1 MKIVFLETG
10 TLGSDVSLSKFYSLG
25 DVTEYDLTLE
35 EQIPER
41 IADADVIIINKLPM
55 NEKTLAQ
62 AKTLKLIC
70 LTATGTN
77 NIDFPYTDS
86 RNITVKNVAGY
97 STESV
102 VQHTFALLF
111 YLYEKLP
118 YYDNYV
124 KSEAYATAP
133 FFCHIEEKF
142 HELCG
147 KTWGIIGLGEIGHRV
162 AEVAKCFGC
171 KVIYYSTSGKNNDPV
186 YERVS
191 LDRLLAES
199 DVVSIHAPLNNDTLN
214 LMNRSCFEK
223 MKKTAYLLNLGRGP
237 IINEQDLYDA
247 LENNMIAGA
256 ATDVLCKE
264 PMSRENPL
272 IRIKDSKKLF
282 ITPHIAW
289 ATVEARQRCADRVFD
304 NIETFLK
311 DNNR

>member
-10 TLGSDVSLSKFYSLG
+10 TLGSDVSLSKFEDLG
-25 DVTEYDLTLE
+25 DVTKYDLTLE

-41 IADADVIIINKLPM
+41 IADAEIIIINKLPM
-55 NEKTLAQ
+55 NEKTLKD
-62 AKTLKLIC
+62 AKKLKLIC

-77 NIDFPYTDS
+77 NIDFAYTDS
-86 RNITVKNVAGY
+86 RGITVKNVASY

-111 YLYEKLP
+111 YLYEKLS
-118 YYDNYV
+118 YYDEYV
-124 KSEAYATAP
+124 KSEAYAIAP
-133 FFCHIEEKF
+133 FFCHIEERF

-162 AEVAKCFGC
+162 AEVARCFGC
-171 KVIYYSTSGKNNDPV
+171 KVIYYSTSGKNNDPF
-186 YERVS
+186 YERAE
-191 LDRLLAES
+191 LDDLLAQS
-199 DVVSIHAPLNNDTLN
+199 DIVSIHAPLNDKTLN
-214 LMNRSCFEK
+214 LMNMDRLKK

-237 IINEQDLYDA
+237 IVNEQDLYDA
-247 LENNMIAGA
+247 LEGGLIAGA

-272 IRIKDSKKLF
+272 IKIKDSKKLI

-289 ATVEARQRCADRVFD
+289 ATIEARQRCADRVFD
-304 NIETFLK
+304 NIRLFMRNL
-311 DNNR
+311 

>member
-10 TLGSDVSLSKFYSLG
+10 TLGSDVSISEFYKLG
-25 DVTEYDLTLE
+25 EVTEYDLTLE
-35 EQIPER
+35 EQISER
-41 IADADVIIINKLPM
+41 TTDADVIVVNKLPM
-55 NEKTLAQ
+55 NEKTLSK
-62 AKTLKLIC
+62 AKNLKLIC

-86 RNITVKNVAGY
+86 RGITVKNVASY

-102 VQHTFALLF
+102 VQHTFAILF

-118 YYDNYV
+118 YYDEYV
-124 KSEAYATAP
+124 KSEKYAYAP
-133 FFCHIEEKF
+133 FFCHIEERF
-142 HELCG
+142 HELYG

-199 DVVSIHAPLNNDTLN
+199 DIVSIHAPLNNDTLN
-214 LMNRSCFEK
+214 LMNKDCFAK
-223 MKKTAYLLNLGRGP
+223 MKKSAYLLNLGRGP
-237 IINEQDLYDA
+237 IVNEQDLFEA
-247 LENNMIAGA
+247 LQNDVIAGA

-264 PMSRENPL
+264 PMSKDNPL
-272 IRIKDSKKLF
+272 IKIKDSKKLF

-289 ATVEARQRCADRVFD
+289 ATIEARQRCADRVFD
-304 NIETFLK
+304 NVK
-311 DNNR
+311 DFIDRL

>member
-10 TLGSDVSLSKFYSLG
+10 TLGKDVSIEKFHSLG
-25 DVTEYDLTLE
+25 EVIEYDLTLE

-41 IADADVIIINKLPM
+41 ITDADVIVVNKLPM
-55 NEKTLAQ
+55 NKKTLDKARN
-62 AKTLKLIC
+62 LKLIC

-86 RNITVKNVAGY
+86 RNITVKNVASY

-124 KSEAYATAP
+124 KSEDYAYAP
-133 FFCHIEEKF
+133 FFCHIEERF
-142 HELCG
+142 HELFG

-162 AEVAKCFGC
+162 AEVARCFGC
-171 KVIYYSTSGKNNDPV
+171 KIIYYSTSGKNADPF

-191 LDRLLAES
+191 LDRLLEES
-199 DVVSIHAPLNNDTLN
+199 DIISIHAPLNDNTLN
-214 LMNRSCFEK
+214 LVNKNCFDK

-237 IINEQDLYDA
+237 IVNENDLYEA
-247 LENNMIAGA
+247 LVNDKIAGA

-264 PMSRENPL
+264 PMSKENPL
-272 IRIKDSKKLF
+272 IKIKDSKKLF

-289 ATVEARQRCADRVFD
+289 ATIEARQRCVDRVFD
-304 NIETFLK
+304 NVKNFMRNL
-311 DNNR
+311 

>member
-10 TLGSDVSLSKFYSLG
+10 TLGKDVSLERFKELG
-25 DVTEYDLTLE
+25 EVTEYDLTLE
-35 EQIPER
+35 EQVPER
-41 IADADVIIINKLPM
+41 IADADVVIINKLPM
-55 NEKTLAQ
+55 NEKTLKD
-62 AKTLKLIC
+62 AKNLKLIC

-77 NIDFPYTDS
+77 NIDFPYTNA
-86 RNITVKNVAGY
+86 RGLTVKNVAGY

-124 KSEAYATAP
+124 KSEDYAYAP
-133 FFCHIEEKF
+133 FFCHIEERF
-142 HELCG
+142 HELWG

-171 KVIYYSTSGKNNDPV
+171 NVIYYSTSGKNNDPV
-186 YERVS
+186 YKRVT
-191 LDRLLAES
+191 LDELLAQS
-199 DVVSIHAPLNNDTLN
+199 DIVSIHAPLNADTLN
-214 LMNRSCFEK
+214 LVNADCFKK

-247 LENNMIAGA
+247 LVNDEIAGA
-256 ATDVLCKE
+256 ATDVLTKE
-264 PMSRENPL
+264 PMSKDNPL
-272 IRIKDSKKLF
+272 IKIKDSKKLL

-289 ATVEARQRCADRVFD
+289 ATIEARQRCADRVFE
-304 NIETFLK
+304 NVENFLK

>member
-10 TLGSDVSLSKFYSLG
+10 TLGKDVSIEKFHSLG
-25 DVTEYDLTLE
+25 EVIEYDLTLE

-41 IADADVIIINKLPM
+41 ITDADVIVVNKLPM
-55 NEKTLAQ
+55 NKKTLDKARN
-62 AKTLKLIC
+62 LKLIC

-86 RNITVKNVAGY
+86 RNITVKNVASY

-124 KSEAYATAP
+124 KSEEYAYAP
-133 FFCHIEEKF
+133 FFCHIEERF
-142 HELCG
+142 HELFG

-162 AEVAKCFGC
+162 AEVARCFGC
-171 KVIYYSTSGKNNDPV
+171 KIIYYSTSGKNVDPF

-191 LDRLLAES
+191 LDRLLEES
-199 DVVSIHAPLNNDTLN
+199 DIISIHAPLNDNTLN
-214 LMNRSCFEK
+214 LVNKDCFDK

-237 IINEQDLYDA
+237 IVNENDLYEA
-247 LENNMIAGA
+247 LVNNKIAGA

-264 PMSRENPL
+264 PMSKDNPL
-272 IRIKDSKKLF
+272 IKIKDSKKLF

-289 ATVEARQRCADRVFD
+289 ATIEARQRCADRVFD
-304 NIETFLK
+304 NVKNFMRNL
-311 DNNR
+311 

>member
-10 TLGSDVSLSKFYSLG
+10 TLGRDVSLKKFYDLG
-25 DVTEYDLTLE
+25 EVIEYDLTLE
-35 EQIPER
+35 EQIHER
-41 IADADVIIINKLPM
+41 IVDADVIIVNKLPM
-55 NEKTLAQ
+55 NEKTLKGAGS
-62 AKTLKLIC
+62 LKLIC

-77 NIDFPYTDS
+77 NIDFAYTDS
-86 RNITVKNVAGY
+86 ANIAVRNVAGY

-118 YYDNYV
+118 YYDEYV
-124 KSEAYATAP
+124 KSGQYAKAP
-133 FFCHIEEKF
+133 FFCHIEERF
-142 HELCG
+142 HEMYG

-186 YERVS
+186 YERVT
-191 LDRLLAES
+191 LDELLSRS
-199 DVVSIHAPLNNDTLN
+199 DIVSIHAPLNRDTLDLIN
-214 LMNRSCFEK
+214 YERLKK

-237 IINEQDLYDA
+237 IINENDLYRA
-247 LENNMIAGA
+247 LEEDLIAGA
-256 ATDVLCKE
+256 ATDVLTKE

-272 IRIKDSKKLF
+272 IKIKDSKKLF

-289 ATVEARQRCADRVFD
+289 ATVEARQRCADRVYD
-304 NIETFLK
+304 NIVEFTRK
-311 DNNR
+311 I

>member
-10 TLGSDVSLSKFYSLG
+10 TLGKDVSIDKFHSLG
-25 DVTEYDLTLE
+25 EVIEYDLTLE

-41 IADADVIIINKLPM
+41 ITDADVIVVNKLPM
-55 NEKTLAQ
+55 NKKTLDKARN
-62 AKTLKLIC
+62 LKLIC

-86 RNITVKNVAGY
+86 RNITVKNVASY

-124 KSEAYATAP
+124 KSEEYAYAP
-133 FFCHIEEKF
+133 FFCHIEERF
-142 HELCG
+142 HELFG

-162 AEVAKCFGC
+162 AEVARCFGC
-171 KVIYYSTSGKNNDPV
+171 KIIYYSTSGKNVDPF

-191 LDRLLAES
+191 LDRLLEES
-199 DVVSIHAPLNNDTLN
+199 DIISIHAPLNDNTLN
-214 LMNRSCFEK
+214 LVNKDCFDK

-237 IINEQDLYDA
+237 IVNENDLYEA
-247 LENNMIAGA
+247 LVNDKIAGA

-264 PMSRENPL
+264 PMSKDNPL
-272 IRIKDSKKLF
+272 IKIKDSKKLF

-289 ATVEARQRCADRVFD
+289 ATIEARQRCADRVFD
-304 NIETFLK
+304 NVKNFMRNL
-311 DNNR
+311 

>member
-10 TLGSDVSLSKFYSLG
+10 TLGKDVSIEKFHSLG
-25 DVTEYDLTLE
+25 EVIEYDLTLE

-41 IADADVIIINKLPM
+41 ITDADVIVVNKLPM
-55 NEKTLAQ
+55 NKKTLDKARN
-62 AKTLKLIC
+62 LKLIC

-86 RNITVKNVAGY
+86 RNITVKNVASY

-124 KSEAYATAP
+124 KSEDYAYAP
-133 FFCHIEEKF
+133 FFCHIEERF
-142 HELCG
+142 HELFG

-162 AEVAKCFGC
+162 AEVARCFGC
-171 KVIYYSTSGKNNDPV
+171 KIIYYSTSGKNADPF

-191 LDRLLAES
+191 LDRLLEES
-199 DVVSIHAPLNNDTLN
+199 DIISIHAPLNDNTLN
-214 LMNRSCFEK
+214 LVNKNCFDK

-237 IINEQDLYDA
+237 IVNENDLYEA
-247 LENNMIAGA
+247 LVNDRIAGA

-264 PMSRENPL
+264 PMSKDNPL
-272 IRIKDSKKLF
+272 IKIKDSKKLF

-289 ATVEARQRCADRVFD
+289 ATIEARQRCADRVFD
-304 NIETFLK
+304 NVKNFMRNL
-311 DNNR
+311 

>member
-10 TLGSDVSLSKFYSLG
+10 TLGKDVSIEKFHSLG
-25 DVTEYDLTLE
+25 EVIEYDLTLE

-41 IADADVIIINKLPM
+41 ITDADVIVVNKLPM
-55 NEKTLAQ
+55 NKKTLDKARN
-62 AKTLKLIC
+62 LKLIC

-86 RNITVKNVAGY
+86 RNITVKNVASY

-124 KSEAYATAP
+124 KSEDYAYAP
-133 FFCHIEEKF
+133 FFCHIEERF
-142 HELCG
+142 HELFG

-162 AEVAKCFGC
+162 AEVARCFGC
-171 KVIYYSTSGKNNDPV
+171 KIIYYSTSGKNADPF

-191 LDRLLAES
+191 LDRLLEES
-199 DVVSIHAPLNNDTLN
+199 DIISIHAPLNDNTLN
-214 LMNRSCFEK
+214 LVNKNCFDK

-237 IINEQDLYDA
+237 IVNENDLYEA
-247 LENNMIAGA
+247 LVNDKIAGA

-264 PMSRENPL
+264 PMSKENPL
-272 IRIKDSKKLF
+272 IKIKDSKKLF

-289 ATVEARQRCADRVFD
+289 ATIEARQRCADRVFD
-304 NIETFLK
+304 NVKNFMRNL
-311 DNNR
+311 

>member
-10 TLGSDVSLSKFYSLG
+10 TIGNDVSLSKFYELG
-25 DVTEYDLTLE
+25 EVTEYDLTLE
-35 EQIPER
+35 EQVAER
-41 IADADVIIINKLPM
+41 IVDADVVIINKLPM
-55 NEKTLAQ
+55 NEKTLAG
-62 AKTLKLIC
+62 AKNLKLIC

-86 RNITVKNVAGY
+86 RGIKVRNVAGY

-111 YLYEKLP
+111 YIYEKLA

-133 FFCHIEEKF
+133 FFCHVEEEF
-142 HELCG
+142 HELHG

-199 DVVSIHAPLNNDTLN
+199 DVVSIHAPLNSDTLN
-214 LMNRSCFEK
+214 LMNRACFEK
-223 MKKTAYLLNLGRGP
+223 MKRTAYLLNLGRGA
-237 IINEQDLYDA
+237 IVNEQDLYDA
-247 LENNMIAGA
+247 LENGLIAGA
-256 ATDVLCKE
+256 ATDVLSKE
-264 PMSRENPL
+264 PMSTENPL
-272 IRIKDSKKLF
+272 IRFKDSRRLL

-289 ATVEARQRCADRVFD
+289 ATVEARQRCADRVYD
-304 NIETFLK
+304 NVRDYMRGI
-311 DNNR
+311 

>member
-10 TLGSDVSLSKFYSLG
+10 TLGSDVSLNEFYDLG
-25 DVTEYDLTLE
+25 EVIEYDLTLE

-41 IADADVIIINKLPM
+41 IVDADVVIVNKLPM
-55 NEKTLAQ
+55 NEKTLKGAGR
-62 AKTLKLIC
+62 LKLIC

-77 NIDFPYTDS
+77 NIDFTYTDS
-86 RNITVKNVAGY
+86 ANIAVRNVAGY

-111 YLYEKLP
+111 YLYEKLS
-118 YYDNYV
+118 YYDDYV
-124 KSEAYATAP
+124 KSEKYANAP
-133 FFCHIEEKF
+133 FFCHIEERF
-142 HELCG
+142 HELYG

-171 KVIYYSTSGKNNDPV
+171 KVVYYSTSGKNNDPL

-191 LDRLLAES
+191 LDRLLAEA
-199 DVVSIHAPLNNDTLN
+199 DIVSIHAPLNKDTLDLIN
-214 LMNRSCFEK
+214 YEKLNK

-237 IINEQDLYDA
+237 IINENDLYRA
-247 LENNMIAGA
+247 LEEDLIAGA
-256 ATDVLCKE
+256 ATDVLTKE

-272 IRIKDSKKLF
+272 IKIKDSKKLF

-289 ATVEARQRCADRVFD
+289 ATIEARQRCADRVYD
-304 NIETFLK
+304 NIVDFTRK
-311 DNNR
+311 I

>member
-10 TLGSDVSLSKFYSLG
+10 TLGKDVSIEKFHSLG
-25 DVTEYDLTLE
+25 EVIEYDLTLE

-41 IADADVIIINKLPM
+41 ITDADVIVVNKLPM
-55 NEKTLAQ
+55 NKKTLDGAE
-62 AKTLKLIC
+62 KLKLIC

-86 RNITVKNVAGY
+86 RGITVKNVASY

-124 KSEAYATAP
+124 KSEDYAYAP
-133 FFCHIEEKF
+133 FFCHIEERF
-142 HELCG
+142 HELFG

-162 AEVAKCFGC
+162 AEVARCFGC
-171 KVIYYSTSGKNNDPV
+171 KIIYYSTSGKNVDPF

-191 LDRLLAES
+191 LDRLLEES
-199 DVVSIHAPLNNDTLN
+199 DIISIHAPLNDNTLN
-214 LMNRSCFEK
+214 LVNKDCFDK

-237 IINEQDLYDA
+237 IVNENDLYEA
-247 LENNMIAGA
+247 LVNDRIAGA

-264 PMSRENPL
+264 PMSKDNPL
-272 IRIKDSKKLF
+272 IKIKDSKKLL

-289 ATVEARQRCADRVFD
+289 ATIEARQRCADRVFD
-304 NIETFLK
+304 NVKNFMRNL
-311 DNNR
+311 

>member
-10 TLGSDVSLSKFYSLG
+10 TLGSDVSLTKFYELG
-25 DVTEYDLTLE
+25 DVTEYDLTTE
-35 EQIPER
+35 EQVPER
-41 IADADVIIINKLPM
+41 IGDADVVIINKLPM
-55 NEKTLAQ
+55 NEKTLAK
-62 AKTLKLIC
+62 AKNLKLIC

-86 RNITVKNVAGY
+86 RGIAVRNVAGY

-124 KSEAYATAP
+124 KTEAYAYAP

-142 HELCG
+142 HELYG

-191 LDRLLAES
+191 LDRLLSES
-199 DVVSIHAPLNNDTLN
+199 DIVSIHAPLNNDTLN
-214 LMNRSCFEK
+214 LMNRACFEK

-247 LENNMIAGA
+247 LTNDMIAGA
-256 ATDVLCKE
+256 ATDVLVKE
-264 PMSRENPL
+264 PMSKDNPL
-272 IRIKDSKKLF
+272 IKIKDSKKLL

-289 ATVEARQRCADRVFD
+289 ATVEARQRCADRVYG
-304 NIETFLK
+304 NIKEFLK
-311 DNNR
+311 SL

>member
-10 TLGSDVSLSKFYSLG
+10 TLGKDVSIEKFHSLG
-25 DVTEYDLTLE
+25 EVIEYDLTLE

-41 IADADVIIINKLPM
+41 ITDADVIVVNKLPM
-55 NEKTLAQ
+55 NKKTLDKARN
-62 AKTLKLIC
+62 LKLIC

-86 RNITVKNVAGY
+86 RNITVKNVASY

-124 KSEAYATAP
+124 KSEEYAYAP
-133 FFCHIEEKF
+133 FFCHIEERF
-142 HELCG
+142 HELFG

-162 AEVAKCFGC
+162 AEVARCFGC
-171 KVIYYSTSGKNNDPV
+171 KIIYYSTSGKNADPF

-191 LDRLLAES
+191 LDRLLEES
-199 DVVSIHAPLNNDTLN
+199 DIISIHAPLNDNTLN
-214 LMNRSCFEK
+214 LVNKNCFDK

-237 IINEQDLYDA
+237 IVNENDLYEA
-247 LENNMIAGA
+247 LVNDKIAGA

-264 PMSRENPL
+264 PMSKENPL
-272 IRIKDSKKLF
+272 IKIKDSKKLF

-289 ATVEARQRCADRVFD
+289 ATIEARQRCADRVFD
-304 NIETFLK
+304 NVKNFMRNL
-311 DNNR
+311 